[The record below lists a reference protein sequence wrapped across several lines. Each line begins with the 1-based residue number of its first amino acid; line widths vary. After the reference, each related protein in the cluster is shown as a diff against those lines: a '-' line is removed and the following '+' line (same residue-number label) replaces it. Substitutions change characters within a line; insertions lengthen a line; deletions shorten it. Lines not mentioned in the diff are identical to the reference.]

1 MIECNCEVV
10 DSRIFSDMV
19 VVKLGLPIS
28 CEDAFYS
35 MREQLKKKRVNQ
47 VYVKIGYPRK
57 PRTTGDK
64 SQSHHFNGHVAQ
76 IAAHT
81 GNSFDDEKMWLK
93 REAISMGYPFH
104 TTSHGDVIPESEA
117 NASTVECS
125 YLIDTAHRIAS
136 DLGITLKET

>member
-1 MIECNCEVV
+1 MIECNV
-10 DSRIFSDMV
+10 DIVRCTNTEITILLPNYAWDAWAALA
-19 VVKLGLPIS
+19 VKLA
-28 CEDAFYS
+28 EKR
-35 MREQLKKKRVNQ
+35 MRQ

-57 PRTTGDK
+57 PRTTGNK

-104 TTSHGDVIPESEA
+104 TTSHGDVVPESEA
-117 NASTVECS
+117 NASTVECG

>member
-1 MIECNCEVV
+1 MIECTCEVV
-10 DSRIFSDMV
+10 EAGKTYVMLRFPAVAEDAWAALA
-19 VVKLGLPIS
+19 VKLA
-28 CEDAFYS
+28 E
-35 MREQLKKKRVNQ
+35 KRVRQ

-104 TTSHGDVIPESEA
+104 TTSHGDVVPESEA